1 MIRRIGLSFPLL
13 RTFFLF
19 LCVLCG
25 ACSVACG
32 RKGPPLAPIVYL
44 PRAVTEFAAKRV
56 ENEVVVQFTV
66 PTLNTD
72 GSGPADL
79 RRVEV
84 YAHTGPLPAT
94 TDFPKYGTLVASVEI
109 ANPEKP
115 KDETQPATDEAKAD
129 APDAADAKPPANT
142 GAGAGSSDQASQV
155 GLKMTEQGWL
165 ISVREP
171 LTDKERE
178 TGPMPPVRAA
188 PPPAPNAPV
197 VEKLETPGTENF
209 DLAPTRFYTA
219 VGVSRSRGRRGPYA
233 GPLRVPLVEP
243 LMPPSEIAVGYTETT
258 ISLTWPRQPEDAALP
273 AVTAA
278 PAGATPGGAPPAPV
292 SPAPLSPASSSAPVP
307 APAADAP
314 PVAVPPAVAVPPPVA
329 APPPVPTPP
338 ARAPVVPPVAMQ
350 ETAGTY
356 EVYADLETEDTRDVA
371 PPAPPATAGA
381 KPSPAAAAIAAAAK
395 AAAAGPAP
403 RYGYNV
409 YDAPRASASA
419 PASQIATADKPNAPI
434 APNAPVAPSA
444 PPAPNAPRS
453 PVLPLNKTLLT
464 APTFADA
471 RIEFDVERCYV
482 IRRVELSG
490 GVAIEGVASAPVC
503 VTPRDAFAPAAPKN
517 VQAISGGAGVSLLW
531 DANTEAD
538 FGGYLVLRGEAPG
551 DKLSPLTKS
560 PITETSF
567 NDTTVRRGRT
577 YVYEVVAVDKQT
589 PANRSAPS
597 NRVEETI
604 R

>member
-1 MIRRIGLSFPLL
+1 
-13 RTFFLF
+13 
-19 LCVLCG
+19 
-25 ACSVACG
+25 
-32 RKGPPLAPIVYL
+32 
-44 PRAVTEFAAKRV
+44 
-56 ENEVVVQFTV
+56 
-66 PTLNTD
+66 
-72 GSGPADL
+72 
-79 RRVEV
+79 
-84 YAHTGPLPAT
+84 
-94 TDFPKYGTLVASVEI
+94 
-109 ANPEKP
+109 
-115 KDETQPATDEAKAD
+115 
-129 APDAADAKPPANT
+129 
-142 GAGAGSSDQASQV
+142 
-155 GLKMTEQGWL
+155 
-165 ISVREP
+165 VREP
-171 LTDKERE
+171 LTEKERE

-188 PPPAPNAPV
+188 PPAAPNAPV
-197 VEKLETPGTENF
+197 VEKVETPGTENF
-209 DLAPTRFYTA
+209 ELAPTRFYAA

-243 LMPPSEIAVGYTETT
+243 LMPPSQIAVDYTETT

-273 AVTAA
+273 AAAAA
-278 PAGATPGGAPPAPV
+278 PAAATPTAAATPGGAPPASV
-292 SPAPLSPASSSAPVP
+292 SPAPSSPASSSAPVP
-307 APAADAP
+307 APVADA
-314 PVAVPPAVAVPPPVA
+314 PPVA
-329 APPPVPTPP
+329 APPPVAVPP
-338 ARAPVVPPVAMQ
+338 PVPAPRAPAPVVPPVALQ

-409 YDAPRASASA
+409 YDAQRAPDGSASA
-419 PASQIATADKPNAPI
+419 PASRIATADKPNAPGAPVAPN
-434 APNAPVAPSA
+434 APNAPVAPV
-444 PPAPNAPRS
+444 APNAPRS

-464 APTFADA
+464 ATTFADP

-503 VTPRDAFAPAAPKN
+503 VTPHDTFAPAAPKN
-517 VQAISGGAGVSLLW
+517 VQAISGGAGLSLLW

-551 DKLSPLTKS
+551 DKLSPLTPS
-560 PITETSF
+560 PITDTSF